1 MTKLEGAT
9 PVPRSSRPQAVP
21 AGAHRRLRPSCL
33 LVVALLLSA
42 AASAQVPMK
51 IGHLV
56 PGVAPRGRGAT
67 EMAALITADSR
78 CDIAAKVFPASQIGG
93 DTDLIEGLQIGSI
106 EMAIT
111 PGSFLVGFQ
120 PLIGILDF
128 PFFFPPRWEDL
139 QRVHRSEAMRA
150 VLDTTDE
157 KGIVSLAIWH
167 TGYKIWT
174 SKRRSLHTYE
184 NYAGLKAR
192 VMPSVV
198 LKEQSRLLG
207 LTAVGMPFAE
217 TYSALQTGAIDAQE
231 NSIDTDFFMKFHEV
245 QDFAAITNHGILDN
259 VIMVSKAWWNARTP
273 ECQAAIRD
281 AVDAG
286 GRTTAALTNSV
297 IENVA
302 LPAFEARGLTIT
314 APSREQWNRMRDAVL
329 PGIERLYV
337 EQNGARGRALLE
349 AVESE
354 IQKYE
359 D

>member
-1 MTKLEGAT
+1 MAAL
-9 PVPRSSRPQAVP
+9 SF
-21 AGAHRRLRPSCL
+21 
-33 LVVALLLSA
+33 ALLISA
-42 AASAQVPMK
+42 ATAAQVPMK

-56 PGVAPRGRGAT
+56 PGVAPRGQGAT
-67 EMAALITADSR
+67 EMAALISADTR
-78 CDIAAKVFPASQIGG
+78 CDVVAKVFPASQIGG

-106 EMAIT
+106 EMAIL

-139 QRVHRSEAMRA
+139 QRVHRSAAMRG
-150 VLDTTDE
+150 VLDTTEE

-174 SKRRSLHTYE
+174 SNRRPLDTYE

-192 VMPSVV
+192 VMPSIV

-231 NSIDTDFFMKFHEV
+231 NSIDTNFFMKFHEV

-259 VIMVSKAWWNARTP
+259 VIMMSKSWWDARTP
-273 ECQAAIRD
+273 DCQTAIRA
-281 AVDAG
+281 AVETG
-286 GRTTAALTNSV
+286 GRITAELTNSI

-302 LPAFEARGLTIT
+302 LPAFTARGLTIT
-314 APSREQWNRMRDAVL
+314 TPTRAQWNHMRDAVL
-329 PGIERLYV
+329 PGIERLYIQ
-337 EQNGARGRALLE
+337 QNGARGQALLD
-349 AVESE
+349 ALKTE
-354 IQKYE
+354 IANYE
-359 D
+359 N